1 MWKKAFVLVVVAN
14 GVSLRGGLISN
25 ANTIFLEHHCIL
37 FPINVDT
44 IENHEH
50 QEFIFFIETI
60 SYLRTKDYLEE
71 RLLECKR
78 EIQEWKNIGW

>member
-1 MWKKAFVLVVVAN
+1 M
-14 GVSLRGGLISN
+14 
-25 ANTIFLEHHCIL
+25 EHHCII

-60 SYLRTKDYLEE
+60 LYLRTKNYLEE

-78 EIQEWKNIGW
+78 EIQEWKNI